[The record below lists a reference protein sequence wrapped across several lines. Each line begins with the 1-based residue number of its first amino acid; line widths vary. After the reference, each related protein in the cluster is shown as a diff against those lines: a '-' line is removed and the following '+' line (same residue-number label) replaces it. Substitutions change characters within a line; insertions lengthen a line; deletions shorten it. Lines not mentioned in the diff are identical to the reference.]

1 MTDRTRSLLVLLP
14 WLSVP
19 AVVAGFVATW
29 QRLPQR
35 LAVHFDGGGA
45 PDGWMSRW
53 QFVAFAV
60 GVLVFVLAN
69 FTWKLL
75 SGREAEKFNMRLLF
89 SYAGTALVLGV
100 FATVLKYNF

>member
-19 AVVAGFVATW
+19 ALAAGFAATW
-29 QRLPQR
+29 RRLPQR

-53 QFVAFAV
+53 QFAAFAV

-75 SGREAEKFNMRLLF
+75 SGRDPEKFNVRLLF
-89 SYAGTALVLGV
+89 YYAGTALVLGV
-100 FATVLKYNF
+100 FAATLRYNF

>member
-19 AVVAGFVATW
+19 TVAAGFATTW
-29 QRLPQR
+29 HRLPQL

-53 QFVAFAV
+53 QFAAFAV
-60 GVLVFVLAN
+60 GVLVFMLAN
-69 FTWKLL
+69 FTWKLF
-75 SGREAEKFNMRLLF
+75 SGHEAEKFYVRLLF
-89 SYAGTALVLGV
+89 YYAGTALVLGV
-100 FATVLKYNF
+100 FGAVLKYNL

>member
-19 AVVAGFVATW
+19 ALAALFAATW
-29 QRLPQR
+29 QSLPRR

-45 PDGWMSRW
+45 PDGWMGRW
-53 QFVAFAV
+53 QFVAFAA
-60 GVLVFVLAN
+60 GVLALLLSN

-75 SGREAEKFNMRLLF
+75 SGREADKFLVRLLF
-89 SYAGTALVLGV
+89 YYAGTIILLGV
-100 FATVLKYNF
+100 FASILRHNV

>member
-19 AVVAGFVATW
+19 VVAAGFVATW
-29 QRLPQR
+29 QRLPPR

-60 GVLVFVLAN
+60 GVLVFLLSN

-75 SGREAEKFNMRLLF
+75 SGREADKFLVRLLF
-89 SYAGTALVLGV
+89 YYAGTILVLGV
-100 FATVLKYNF
+100 FLAIFRHNV

>member
-19 AVVAGFVATW
+19 AVAALFAATW
-29 QRLPQR
+29 HRLPPR

-45 PDGWMSRW
+45 PDGWMSRR

-75 SGREAEKFNMRLLF
+75 SGRDAEKFNVRLLF
-89 SYAGTALVLGV
+89 YYAGTVLLLGV
-100 FATVLKYNF
+100 FAATLKYNL

>member
-19 AVVAGFVATW
+19 AVAALFAATW
-29 QRLPQR
+29 QRLPER
-35 LAVHFDGGGA
+35 LAVHFDGGA

-60 GVLVFVLAN
+60 GVLIFVLAN
-69 FTWKLL
+69 FTLKLL
-75 SGREAEKFNMRLLF
+75 SGREAEKFNVRLLF
-89 SYAGTALVLGV
+89 YYAGTAIVLGA
-100 FATVLKYNF
+100 FAAVIKYNF

>member
-53 QFVAFAV
+53 QFVAFALA
-60 GVLVFVLAN
+60 VLVFLLAN

-75 SGREAEKFNMRLLF
+75 SGHEAEKFLVRLLF
-89 SYAGTALVLGV
+89 YYAGTIIVLVV
-100 FATVLKYNF
+100 FAAVLRHNV